1 MLDKKK
7 RYIIGVS
14 GLLFLTFF
22 NYLVVLIVTGSFE
35 LSQSIPV
42 LMEDSSVGLLVSIVV
57 FVISLFAVFVS
68 YKYSKRI
75 VKYD

>member
-7 RYIIGVS
+7 RYIVGAA
-14 GLLFLTFF
+14 GLLFLTVF

-35 LSQSIPV
+35 LSWSIPV
-42 LMEDSSVGLLVSIVV
+42 FMENSSGGLVVSIGVL
-57 FVISLFAVFVS
+57 VISLFAVFGS
-68 YKYSKRI
+68 YKYSEKI